1 MTFQERDDG
10 LFDIT
15 ERLGSR
21 VQSRTLRS
29 GVTIRTG
36 LEWLANTKRIAN
48 HEVSQWERSLL
59 DDLTRERQ
67 RGRGR

>member
-21 VQSRTLRS
+21 GQSRTLRS

-36 LEWLANTKRIAN
+36 LARMASE
-48 HEVSQWERSLL
+48 HEADCEA
-59 DDLTRERQ
+59 
-67 RGRGR
+67 